1 MEKWIY
7 VADDEQNIRE
17 MMKIFLENE
26 GYHVRVFKN
35 GTEIR
40 AAVAERKPDM
50 IILDVMMPGE
60 DGFSLCTAF
69 RKELNIPIMI
79 VSAKDSPMDRITG
92 FTLGSDDYIPKP
104 FLLPEFL
111 VRVKALFRRAELS
124 VPQANPQPESYS
136 CGNLKL
142 CPRQHSAFIGA
153 EPLPLTPMEYSFL
166 LYMMAREDAAVSKEA
181 LLKDVWE
188 CRELSEDQ
196 RMPDDLVKRLRRKL
210 RERHASVKLETVW
223 GYGYRLTT
231 ESDVSRGDV
240 Q

>member
-1 MEKWIY
+1 
-7 VADDEQNIRE
+7 
-17 MMKIFLENE
+17 
-26 GYHVRVFKN
+26 
-35 GTEIR
+35 
-40 AAVAERKPDM
+40 
-50 IILDVMMPGE
+50 
-60 DGFSLCTAF
+60 
-69 RKELNIPIMI
+69 
-79 VSAKDSPMDRITG
+79 MDRITG

-124 VPQANPQPESYS
+124 VPPANPQPESYS